1 MSEPI
6 EVDLEMESGTVNVG
20 RAFIAAKRGVVTTN
34 FTYAL
39 DYLALPGSYP
49 IDPALPLSG
58 GNHAVKGLPGAFDDA
73 SPDRWG
79 RHIIT
84 KRLQAEARQFGR
96 NAGTLTALD
105 FLLGVSDRTRQG
117 AVRFRVG
124 NGQYLSDGTDVPKL
138 VQLPELRQA
147 AQDVE
152 SDPGNLSALKK
163 LLDAGTGSL
172 GGARPK
178 ASVQDGGRLAIAKFG
193 HQGDH
198 WAVIAWEAAL
208 LRMAEAAGIS
218 VPRHQLVPL
227 GGTDSVLVLDRF
239 DRDGERRIG
248 YSSAMTMLE
257 LNDGAHGDYLDL
269 LDVIDEN
276 SEEPKADR
284 QELFR
289 RIAFNIAV
297 NNTDDHLRNHG
308 FLRGRSGWRFSP
320 AFDVNPNPDLAAE
333 RSTAVDGATTR
344 DDAMAALLDS
354 AEYFVQPSQRDTIL
368 ASVRKALAAW
378 RKAADACGIPRTE
391 LELFAP
397 LFDNPPLRLGS
408 QTE

>member
-6 EVDLEMESGTVNVG
+6 EVDLETSTGTVHVG

-39 DYLALPGSYP
+39 DYLALAGSYP
-49 IDPALPLSG
+49 IDPALPLTNGS
-58 GNHAVKGLPGAFDDA
+58 HAVKGLPGAFDDA

-84 KRLQAEARQFGR
+84 KRIQAEARQLGR
-96 NAGTLTALD
+96 NAGTLTARD

-117 AVRFRVG
+117 ALRFRVG
-124 NGQYLSDGTDVPKL
+124 DGPHLSDGTDVPKL

-152 SDPGNLSALKK
+152 DHPDNLGALKR

-178 ASVQDGGRLAIAKFG
+178 ASVQDGGQLAIAKFG
-193 HQGDH
+193 HQGDQ
-198 WAVIAWEAAL
+198 WAVIAWEAAVL
-208 LRMAEAAGIS
+208 QMAATAGIT
-218 VPRHQLVPL
+218 VPQHQLMHL
-227 GGTDSVLVLDRF
+227 GRTDQVLVLDRF
-239 DRDGERRIG
+239 DRLGERRIG
-248 YSSAMTMLE
+248 YASAMTMLQQS
-257 LNDGAHGDYLDL
+257 DGAHGDYLDL

-276 SEEPKADR
+276 SEEPSADR
-284 QELFR
+284 EELFR

-308 FLRGRSGWRFSP
+308 FVRARRGWRFSP
-320 AFDVNPNPDLAAE
+320 AFDVNPNPDMRAE

-344 DDAMAALLDS
+344 DDAMEALLDA
-354 AEYFVQPSQRDTIL
+354 AEYFVPPKQRDRIL
-368 ASVRKALAAW
+368 ALVAQALATW
-378 RKAADACGIPRTE
+378 RVVAQACRIPPADA
-391 LELFAP
+391 ELFAP
-397 LFDNPPLRLGS
+397 LLDNLPRGLAA
-408 QTE
+408 

>member
-6 EVDLEMESGTVNVG
+6 EVDLEMSTGAVHVG

-49 IDPALPLSG
+49 IDPALPLTG

-84 KRLQAEARQFGR
+84 KRLQAEARQLGR
-96 NAGTLTALD
+96 NAGTLTARD
-105 FLLGVSDRTRQG
+105 FLIGVSDRTRQG
-117 AVRFRVG
+117 ALRFRVG
-124 NGQYLSDGTDVPKL
+124 DGPHLSDGTDVPKL
-138 VQLPELRQA
+138 VQLPELRKA
-147 AQDVE
+147 AHDVE
-152 SDPGNLSALKK
+152 NHADNLSALKK

-193 HQGDH
+193 HQGDE
-198 WAVIAWEAAL
+198 WSVIAWEAAVL
-208 LRMAEAAGIS
+208 QMAGAAGIA
-218 VPRHQLVPL
+218 VPHHQLVHL
-227 GGTDSVLVLDRF
+227 GGTDPVLVLDRF

-248 YSSAMTMLE
+248 YASAMTMLQQS
-257 LNDGAHGDYLDL
+257 DGAHGDYLDL

-276 SEEPKADR
+276 SEDPKADR
-284 QELFR
+284 EELFR
-289 RIAFNIAV
+289 RMAFNIAV

-308 FLRGRSGWRFSP
+308 FVRGRSGWRFSP
-320 AFDVNPNPDLAAE
+320 AFDVNPNPDTGAE
-333 RSTAVDGATTR
+333 RSTAVDGASTR
-344 DDAMAALLDS
+344 DDAMAALLAA
-354 AEYFVQPSQRDTIL
+354 AEYFVQPGQRDAIL
-368 ASVRKALAAW
+368 VSVRKALGTWREAA
-378 RKAADACGIPRTE
+378 AACRIARAE
-391 LELFAP
+391 VELFAP
-397 LFDNPPLRLGS
+397 LLDNPPQGL
-408 QTE
+408 EV

>member
-6 EVDLEMESGTVNVG
+6 EVDLEMSTGTVHVG

-49 IDPALPLSG
+49 IDPTLPLTG

-84 KRLQAEARQFGR
+84 KRLQAEARQLGR
-96 NAGTLTALD
+96 NAGTLTARD
-105 FLLGVSDRTRQG
+105 FLIGVSDRTRQG
-117 AVRFRVG
+117 ALRFRVG
-124 NGQYLSDGTDVPKL
+124 DGPHLRDGTDVPKL

-152 SDPGNLSALKK
+152 NHPDNLSALKR

-178 ASVQDGGRLAIAKFG
+178 ASVQDGGQLAIAKFG
-193 HQGDH
+193 HQSDQ
-198 WAVIAWEAAL
+198 WAVIAWEAAVL
-208 LRMAEAAGIS
+208 QMAATAGIA
-218 VPRHQLVPL
+218 VPSHQLVHLNADP
-227 GGTDSVLVLDRF
+227 VLVLGRF
-239 DRDGERRIG
+239 DRVGERRIG
-248 YSSAMTMLE
+248 YASAMTMLQQS
-257 LNDGAHGDYLDL
+257 DGAHGDYLDL
-269 LDVIDEN
+269 LDVIDET
-276 SEEPKADR
+276 SEEPNADR
-284 QELFR
+284 EELFL

-308 FLRGRSGWRFSP
+308 FMRGRSGWRFSP
-320 AFDVNPNPDLAAE
+320 AFDVNPNPDLGAE

-344 DDAMAALLDS
+344 DDAMAALLNAAD
-354 AEYFVQPSQRDTIL
+354 YFVQPGQRERIL
-368 ASVRKALAAW
+368 ALVAKALSTWRDAAN
-378 RKAADACGIPRTE
+378 ACRIPQTE
-391 LELFAP
+391 MGLFAP
-397 LFDNPPLRLGS
+397 LLDNPPRGMGA
-408 QTE
+408 

>member
-6 EVDLEMESGTVNVG
+6 DVDVGMGSGTVHVG
-20 RAFIAAKRGVVTTN
+20 RAFVAVKRGVVSTN
-34 FTYAL
+34 FTYAP
-39 DYLALPGSYP
+39 DYLAVPGSYP

-73 SPDRWG
+73 SPGRWG
-79 RHIIT
+79 RHLIT
-84 KRLQAEARQFGR
+84 KRLQAEARQLGR
-96 NAGTLTALD
+96 NAGTLTARD

-117 AVRFRVG
+117 ALRFRAG
-124 NGQYLSDGTDVPKL
+124 EGPYLSDGTDVPEL
-138 VQLPELRQA
+138 VQLPELRQGA
-147 AQDVE
+147 HDVE
-152 SDPGNLSALKK
+152 NHPDDLGALKK

-178 ASVQDGGRLAIAKFG
+178 ASVQDGGGLAIAKFG
-193 HQGDH
+193 HQGDQ

-208 LRMAEAAGIS
+208 LRMAEAAGIA

-227 GGTDSVLVLDRF
+227 GGADSVLVLDRF

-248 YSSAMTMLE
+248 YVSAMTMLE
-257 LNDGAHGDYLDL
+257 QSDGAHGDYFDL

-276 SEEPKADR
+276 SEEPRADR
-284 QELFR
+284 EELFR

-320 AFDVNPNPDLAAE
+320 AFDVNPNPDAAAE

-354 AEYFVQPSQRDTIL
+354 AEYFVEPTQRDAVL
-368 ASVRKALAAW
+368 SSVREALGSW
-378 RKAADACGIPRTE
+378 REAADSCRIRRADV
-391 LELFAP
+391 ELFTPIFENLPRGMGA
-397 LFDNPPLRLGS
+397 
-408 QTE
+408 

>member
-6 EVDLEMESGTVNVG
+6 EVDLEMESGTVHVG
-20 RAFIAAKRGVVTTN
+20 RAFIVAKRGVVTTN

-49 IDPALPLSG
+49 IDPRLPLTG
-58 GNHAVKGLPGAFDDA
+58 GNHAARGLPGAFDDA

-84 KRLQAEARQFGR
+84 KRLQAEARQLGK
-96 NAGTLTALD
+96 NAGTLTAPD

-117 AVRFRVG
+117 ALRFRVG
-124 NGQYLSDGTDVPKL
+124 NGPYLSDGTEVPKL

-147 AQDVE
+147 ASDVE
-152 SDPGNLSALKK
+152 NDPDNLSALKK

-178 ASVQDGGRLAIAKFG
+178 ASIQDGGRLAIAKFG
-193 HQGDH
+193 HQGDD
-198 WAVIAWEAAL
+198 WAVIAWEAAV
-208 LRMAEAAGIS
+208 LRMAQAAGITI
-218 VPRHQLVPL
+218 PQHQLVHL
-227 GGTDSVLVLDRF
+227 GSTDSVLVLDRF
-239 DRDGERRIG
+239 DREGERRTG
-248 YSSAMTMLE
+248 YLSAMTMLE
-257 LNDGAHGDYLDL
+257 KSDGADGDYLDL

-289 RIAFNIAV
+289 RMAFNIAV

-320 AFDVNPNPDLAAE
+320 AFDVNPNPDMAAE

-344 DDAMAALLDS
+344 DDAMAALLAS
-354 AEYFVQPSQRDTIL
+354 ADYFVTPAQRDAIL
-368 ASVRKALAAW
+368 DSVRKALGAW
-378 RKAADACGIPRTE
+378 REAADACRIPRTD

-397 LFDNPPLRLGS
+397 LFDSAPRSLEP
-408 QTE
+408 

>member
-6 EVDLEMESGTVNVG
+6 EVDLEMATGAVHVG

-58 GNHAVKGLPGAFDDA
+58 GNHAVKGLPGAFEDA

-84 KRLQAEARQFGR
+84 KLLQAEARQLGR
-96 NAGTLTALD
+96 SAGTLTARDL
-105 FLLGVSDRTRQG
+105 LLGVSDRTRQG
-117 AVRFRVG
+117 ALRFRG
-124 NGQYLSDGTDVPKL
+124 GAGPYLSDGTVVPKL

-147 AQDVE
+147 AHDVE
-152 SDPGNLSALKK
+152 NHPDNLSALKK

-178 ASVQDGGRLAIAKFG
+178 ASVQDVDQLAIAKFG
-193 HQGDH
+193 HQGDQ

-208 LRMAEAAGIS
+208 LQMADTAGIA
-218 VPRHQLVPL
+218 VPQHQLVHL

-257 LNDGAHGDYLDL
+257 QSDGAHGDYLDL

-276 SEEPKADR
+276 SEEAKADR
-284 QELFR
+284 EELFR

-320 AFDVNPNPDLAAE
+320 AFDVNPNPDIGAE
-333 RSTAVDGATTR
+333 RSTAVDGVTTR
-344 DDAMAALLDS
+344 DDAMAALLDA
-354 AEYFVQPSQRDTIL
+354 AEYFVPPGQRDRIL
-368 ASVRKALAAW
+368 ASVAKALATW
-378 RKAADACGIPRTE
+378 RYAADACRIPPE
-391 LELFAP
+391 DVELFAP
-397 LFDNPPLRLGS
+397 LLDNPPRGLES
-408 QTE
+408 

>member
-1 MSEPI
+1 VSEPI
-6 EVDLEMESGTVNVG
+6 EVDLELESGAVHVG

-39 DYLALPGSYP
+39 DYLALPTSYP
-49 IDPALPLSG
+49 IDPRLPLSG

-84 KRLQAEARQFGR
+84 KRLQAEARQLGR
-96 NAGTLTALD
+96 NTGTFTAPD

-117 AVRFRVG
+117 ALRFRVG
-124 NGQYLSDGTDVPKL
+124 NGPYLSDGTDVPKL

-147 AQDVE
+147 ALDIE
-152 SDPGNLSALKK
+152 NDPGNLSALKK

-178 ASVQDGGRLAIAKFG
+178 ASIQDGGRLAIAKFG

-208 LRMAEAAGIS
+208 LRMAKVAGIN
-218 VPRHQLVPL
+218 VPQHQLVQL

-248 YSSAMTMLE
+248 YLSAMTMLE
-257 LNDGAHGDYLDL
+257 QSDGAHGDYLDL

-284 QELFR
+284 HELFR

-320 AFDVNPNPDLAAE
+320 AFDVNPNPDMAAK

-354 AEYFVQPSQRDTIL
+354 ADYFVKPHQRDAIL
-368 ASVRKALAAW
+368 ASVLKALGAW
-378 RKAADACGIPRTE
+378 REAAGACRIPRTD

-397 LFDNPPLRLGS
+397 LFDNPPQRMGA
-408 QTE
+408 

>member
-6 EVDLEMESGTVNVG
+6 EVDLEMATGTVHVG
-20 RAFIAAKRGVVTTN
+20 RAFIAAKRGVAITN

-49 IDPALPLSG
+49 IDPALPLTG
-58 GNHAVKGLPGAFDDA
+58 GSHAVKGVPGAFDDA

-84 KRLQAEARQFGR
+84 KRLQAEARQLGK
-96 NAGTLTALD
+96 NAGTLTARD

-117 AVRFRVG
+117 ALRFRVG
-124 NGQYLSDGTDVPKL
+124 DGPHLSDGTDVPKL

-147 AQDVE
+147 ARDVE
-152 SDPGNLSALKK
+152 EHPDNLSALKK

-178 ASVQDGGRLAIAKFG
+178 ASVQDEGEMAIAKFP
-193 HQGDH
+193 HQGDQ
-198 WAVIAWEAAL
+198 WTVIAWEAAL
-208 LRMAEAAGIS
+208 LQMAGTAGIA
-218 VPRHQLVPL
+218 VPKHQLVRV
-227 GGTDSVLVLDRF
+227 GGTDPVLVLDRF

-248 YSSAMTMLE
+248 YASAMTMLQQS
-257 LNDGAHGDYLDL
+257 DGAHGDYLDL

-276 SEEPKADR
+276 SEDPKADR
-284 QELFR
+284 EELFR

-308 FLRGRSGWRFSP
+308 FVRRRSGWRVSP
-320 AFDVNPNPDLAAE
+320 AFDVNPNPDTGAE
-333 RSTAVDGATTR
+333 RNTAVDGATTR
-344 DDAMAALLDS
+344 EDAMVALLGA
-354 AEYFVQPSQRDTIL
+354 AEYFVPTGQRDTIL
-368 ASVRKALAAW
+368 ASVVNALDTW
-378 RKAADACGIPRTE
+378 RDAADACRIPQAE
-391 LELFAP
+391 VELFAP
-397 LFDNPPLRLGS
+397 LLDNPPRGLKV
-408 QTE
+408 

>member
-6 EVDLEMESGTVNVG
+6 EVALEMESGAVHVG
-20 RAFIAAKRGVVTTN
+20 RAFVAARRGVVTTN

-49 IDPALPLSG
+49 IDPALPLTG

-79 RHIIT
+79 RHIVT
-84 KRLQAEARQFGR
+84 KLLQAEARQLGR
-96 NAGTLTALD
+96 NARTLTARD

-117 AVRFRVG
+117 ALRFRVG
-124 NGQYLSDGTDVPKL
+124 DGPYLSDGTDVPKL

-147 AQDVE
+147 ARDVE
-152 SDPGNLSALKK
+152 NDPDNLSALKK

-193 HQGDH
+193 HQGDQ

-208 LRMAEAAGIS
+208 LRMAAAAGIA
-218 VPRHQLVPL
+218 VPQHQFVHL
-227 GGTDSVLVLDRF
+227 GSTDSVLILDRF

-248 YSSAMTMLE
+248 YLSAMTMLE
-257 LNDGAHGDYLDL
+257 QSDGTHGDYLDL

-276 SEEPKADR
+276 SEEPTADR
-284 QELFR
+284 EELFR

-320 AFDVNPNPDLAAE
+320 AFDVNPNPDMAAE

-344 DDAMAALLDS
+344 DDAMAALLKAAD
-354 AEYFVQPSQRDTIL
+354 YFVQPGRRATIL
-368 ASVRKALAAW
+368 ALVRKALGTWREAAEVC
-378 RKAADACGIPRTE
+378 RIPQAE
-391 LELFAP
+391 VDLFSP
-397 LFDNPPLRLGS
+397 LFNNPPRGL
-408 QTE
+408 EA